1 MMIDHGLPGLT
12 SSPQTQDLVQALV
25 AAQAKFPA
33 IEKGGSNTFGKY
45 KYMRYSDICEALRE
59 ALNGAG
65 LMLPQVCLTRV
76 GSEWIAVGTLRHVSG
91 QFVTSLCPLYLGV
104 DKSGVPRLD
113 MQSLGSAYTY
123 AKKYLLLGLVGAWA
137 EDDDD
142 GQKTMPPAKGSQPAS
157 RDRSLE
163 IEQAAKHA
171 IDGAADSEEVGKV
184 LSLVKLR
191 VSEKVASPDVLKRV
205 DAYADAKKKKEVTN
219 GQPK

>member
-1 MMIDHGLPGLT
+1 MMVDHGLPGLT
-12 SSPQTQDLVQALV
+12 SSPDTAELVKALI

-59 ALNGAG
+59 ALNSQG

-76 GSEWIAVGTLRHVSG
+76 GGDWIAVGTLRHQSG
-91 QFVTSLCPLYLGV
+91 QYVTSLCPLYLGF
-104 DKSGVPRLD
+104 DKEGAVRQD

-142 GQKTMPPAKGSQPAS
+142 AQRTQPARNEPAKG
-157 RDRSLE
+157 RKDRSLE
-163 IEQAAKHA
+163 IEQAAKHE
-171 IDGAADSEEVGKV
+171 IDKAGGDDEVAKV

-191 VSEKVASPDVLKRV
+191 ISERVAGPEVLTRV
-205 DAYADAKKKKEVTN
+205 TAYAAKKKQEAAC
-219 GQPK
+219 PA